1 MASLIGLRKLN
12 GFLRPQTLRQ
22 CVSLSTGNAVFGK
35 EPVMKDKK
43 YALLS
48 PEDMEHLDKI
58 KSTITTTDPM
68 DVSLISGVPE
78 EHVKERRVRIFASSK
93 NAMQSGT
100 DNVGIWSMEFE
111 TRERWENPLMG
122 WSSSGDPLSNM
133 KLEFIST
140 EAAIDF
146 CEKNGWSWYVE
157 KEKPINARGKS
168 YAVNFAW
175 NKRSRVSTK

>member
-12 GFLRPQTLRQ
+12 GILRPSTLRQ
-22 CVSLSTGNAVFGK
+22 CASLSTGSSVFGK
-35 EPVMKDKK
+35 DPVMKDKK
-43 YALLS
+43 YALLC
-48 PEDMEHLDKI
+48 PEDIEHLSKI
-58 KSTITTTDPM
+58 KSTITITDPM

-78 EHVKERRVRIFASSK
+78 EHVKERRVRIFSSSK

-100 DNVGIWSMEFE
+100 DNVGVWSMEFE

-122 WSSSGDPLSNM
+122 WTSSGDPLSNL
-133 KLEFIST
+133 KLEFNST
-140 EAAIDF
+140 EDAIDF

-157 KEKPINARGKS
+157 KEKKIKARGKS